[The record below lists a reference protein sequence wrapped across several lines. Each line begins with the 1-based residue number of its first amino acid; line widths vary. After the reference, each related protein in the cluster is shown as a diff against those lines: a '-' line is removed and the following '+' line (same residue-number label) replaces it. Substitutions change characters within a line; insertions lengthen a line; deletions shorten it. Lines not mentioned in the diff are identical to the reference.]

1 MKIVPFVVSAIIPA
15 LSMTSVVLAGGLAG
29 GGGPPSRELLD
40 QMLQI
45 QAGRAALFVWDEQTY
60 GLGVDKSLVPA
71 MILTTKTPAGE
82 SVALA
87 SADYLKLESKEHPV
101 NAINREG
108 ITRSYRV
115 LDGSKNG
122 TLLLIDRRILIRAGV
137 RP

>member
-1 MKIVPFVVSAIIPA
+1 MKVVPFIVSAIIPA

-40 QMLQI
+40 NMLEV
-45 QAGRAALFVWDEQTY
+45 QAGRAALFVWDEQSY
-60 GLGVDKSLVPA
+60 GLGVDQSLLPA
-71 MILTTKTPAGE
+71 MMLTTKVAAEE

-87 SADYLKLESKEHPV
+87 SADYRKLEPKAYPV

-108 ITRSYRV
+108 NVRSYRV
-115 LDGSKNG
+115 LDGTKNG